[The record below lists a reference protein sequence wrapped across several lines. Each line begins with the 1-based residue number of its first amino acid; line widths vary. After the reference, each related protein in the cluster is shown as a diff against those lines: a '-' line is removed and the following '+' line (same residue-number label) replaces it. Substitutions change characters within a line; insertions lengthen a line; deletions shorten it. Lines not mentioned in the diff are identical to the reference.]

1 MAHWLSGFVYSPGFG
16 GLAAVVAA
24 TIAYAAAVSNA
35 RAQNERADE
44 DRWWDQARWATRL
57 LAGEDSDVAIGIG
70 TLRFLMDRAPDSQ
83 AAAFVN
89 SAVMPV
95 VGADRAPVDAPADGD
110 SDLDAGRG
118 SGNGNWE

>member
-57 LAGEDSDVAIGIG
+57 LAGDSDVAIGIG